1 MIRFLFTI
9 ACGLL
14 LGAGAVYGALWLRWL
29 PVAPL
34 SAAPPPLPA
43 TPLETVAP
51 IPTVAPVMPPSS
63 PPRPTVV
70 LSPASVTGRAHDDR
84 LLTELYEEV
93 GPSIVFIRARIGPN
107 ATARPA
113 PSPALPPSPPAP
125 PGSPPP
131 GPGLA
136 SGSGFVLDQLGNV
149 LTNYHVV
156 REASRIEISLI
167 DGTSYT
173 ARLVGHDSLGDL
185 AVLKIEA
192 PSDQLRPLPL
202 GDSSALKIGQMA
214 VAIGNPLG
222 FDRTLTVGVVS
233 GLSRPVA
240 ASGRRLISDMIQT
253 DAALN
258 PGNSGGPLLNAQGE
272 VIGIN
277 TAIDRA
283 QPGVGFAIPID
294 RARRH
299 LPDLLAGRAIQHP
312 WLGIRGTEITPF
324 LADDLGLG
332 VRRGVL
338 VAEALPSGPAA
349 QAGLHGGDDDPS
361 AADIITAIDGQPV
374 NTVGDLVSYADAHKV
389 GDRVTLSLVRSGQ
402 PRETVVVLAGFPEEI
417 ERQN

>member
-1 MIRFLFTI
+1 
-9 ACGLL
+9 
-14 LGAGAVYGALWLRWL
+14 
-29 PVAPL
+29 
-34 SAAPPPLPA
+34 
-43 TPLETVAP
+43 
-51 IPTVAPVMPPSS
+51 
-63 PPRPTVV
+63 
-70 LSPASVTGRAHDDR
+70 
-84 LLTELYEEV
+84 
-93 GPSIVFIRARIGPN
+93 
-107 ATARPA
+107 
-113 PSPALPPSPPAP
+113 
-125 PGSPPP
+125 
-131 GPGLA
+131 LA

-167 DGTSYT
+167 DGSSYT

-214 VAIGNPLG
+214 IAIGNPLG

-233 GLSRPVA
+233 GLSRPVPP
-240 ASGRRLISDMIQT
+240 SGRRLISDMIQT

-312 WLGIRGTEITPF
+312 WLGIRGAEITPF

-349 QAGLHGGDDDPS
+349 QAGLHGGGDDPS
-361 AADIITAIDGQPV
+361 AADIITAIDGRPV
-374 NTVGDLVSYADAHKV
+374 NTVADLVSFADAHQV
-389 GDRVTLSLVRSGQ
+389 GDRVTLSLLRSGQ
-402 PRETVVVLAGFPEEI
+402 PREIVVVLAGFPEET
-417 ERQN
+417 EREN